1 MLANDATISPL
12 FQKKAM
18 SKKGKE
24 SRLIADG
31 LFEIQRQAQTRFEY
45 RVELFLAIEIRASI
59 KSPSGVMH
67 YELLLGMYL
76 EFLQGS

>member
-1 MLANDATISPL
+1 MLANDAAISPL
-12 FQKKAM
+12 LQELTVC
-18 SKKGKE
+18 KKGEKCGFI
-24 SRLIADG
+24 SCN
-31 LFEIQRQAQTRFEY
+31 LFEIQRQAQTCFEY